1 MINKNTKVKK
11 LVLSTVFVIGILA
24 IVYVFMKLNI
34 FSSKLPVQQINNQTI
49 INNNFFLSQPPYNDS
64 LNFCG
69 EIMPIERQDIRE
81 AFEYDLLKVVY
92 WHSESI
98 LYIKRMTKFFS
109 IVEPILKKYNVPDDF
124 KYLLVV
130 ESGMTNVVSPAKAEG
145 YWQFMKST
153 AIEYGL
159 EVNEEVD
166 ERYDIEKSTIAAC
179 KYILNAYS
187 KFKNWT
193 LVAASYNSGVD
204 YIQTQLT
211 TQKVDNFYDLL
222 IYAET
227 ARYIYRIVAY
237 KLLLSDPK
245 TYGFDID
252 KEHCYYTEPTD
263 VVKVEGSIPDLVEF
277 AKQYNTTYRQ
287 LKILNP
293 WLRNSKLS
301 NTKSKVYYIKIPKR

>member
-1 MINKNTKVKK
+1 MQKIK
-11 LVLSTVFVIGILA
+11 LRNIFFSAVFVVVIIA

-34 FSSKLPVQQINNQTI
+34 FSSKLPTQQVNNQTI
-49 INNNFFLSQPPYNDS
+49 INNNFFLTQPLYSDS

-69 EIMPIERQDIRE
+69 EFMPLERQDIRE

-92 WHSESI
+92 WHSECI
-98 LYIKRMTKFFS
+98 LYLKRMTKFFP

-145 YWQFMKST
+145 YWQFMKNT

-159 EVNEEVD
+159 EVNDEVD
-166 ERYDIEKSTIAAC
+166 ERYDIEKSTVAAC

-187 KFKNWT
+187 KLKSWT
-193 LVAASYNSGVD
+193 LVAASYNAGVD
-204 YIQTQLT
+204 YIQNQLN

-222 IYAET
+222 IYVET

-237 KLLLSDPK
+237 KLLLLNPK
-245 TYGFDID
+245 DYGFDLD
-252 KEHCYYTEPTD
+252 TKYCYYNQPTD
-263 VVKVEGSIPDLVEF
+263 VVKVDGSIPDLVEF
-277 AKQYNTTYRQ
+277 AVKYNTSYRMI
-287 LKILNP
+287 KILNP
-293 WLRNSKLS
+293 WLRNNKLT
-301 NTKSKVYYIKIPKR
+301 NKKSKVYYIKIPKKK